1 MARWQAARTRIQ
13 LKLAI
18 QRAHMLQAKK
28 EALAKRTRLE
38 IAELVDRGRMETARV
53 KTESLIL
60 DDIHTELLELLELYC
75 EMLYARFALLE
86 IKSSVASQ
94 EEPEDAIREPLL
106 AVLHA
111 AHHTDVQELH
121 VLQDML
127 CARFSKEFAQAALNN
142 EDGCVPERVAN
153 KVAYRMPPPDLVDA
167 YLREICR
174 AYHIA
179 LPSEAPITDTQPAD
193 TPAST
198 ATEEGQQGDQA
209 WSALM
214 KRFEALKQP

>member
-1 MARWQAARTRIQ
+1 
-13 LKLAI
+13 
-18 QRAHMLQAKK
+18 
-28 EALAKRTRLE
+28 
-38 IAELVDRGRMETARV
+38 
-53 KTESLIL
+53 
-60 DDIHTELLELLELYC
+60 
-75 EMLYARFALLE
+75 MLYARFALLE

-94 EEPEDAIREPLL
+94 EEPEEAIREPLL

-167 YLREICR
+167 YVICR
-174 AYHIA
+174 LTQLLARKYVNEMLRQFVVPTT
-179 LPSEAPITDTQPAD
+179 LPSRVRHPSRIPPLLRPRRRGSRATRHGAP
-193 TPAST
+193 
-198 ATEEGQQGDQA
+198 
-209 WSALM
+209 
-214 KRFEALKQP
+214 